1 MRKEGLGLSLE
12 KTLEG
17 NEPTREM
24 GRSTR
29 EIRSLGTWEVSIS
42 SERERLAEWK

>member
-1 MRKEGLGLSLE
+1 MSLE

-29 EIRSLGTWEVSIS
+29 EIRSLETWEVSIS
-42 SERERLAEWK
+42 SERERFSK